1 MSTLRTTAHAAV
13 DRLSAVLD
21 AVAHRPSDVN
31 AVLDVTHPLK
41 AAFDS
46 LIDEIDELK
55 REVDSLKR
63 GR

>member
-1 MSTLRTTAHAAV
+1 MSTPRTTAHAAV

-21 AVAHRPSDVN
+21 ALANKPSDVN

-46 LIDEIDELK
+46 LVDEIDALK
-55 REVDSLKR
+55 REVAELKR
-63 GR
+63 R